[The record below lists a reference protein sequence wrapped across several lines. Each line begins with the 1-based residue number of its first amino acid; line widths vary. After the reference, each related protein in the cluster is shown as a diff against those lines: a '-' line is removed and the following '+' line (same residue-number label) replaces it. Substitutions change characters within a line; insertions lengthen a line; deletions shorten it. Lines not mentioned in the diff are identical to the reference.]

1 MNSINKLTRSVGIVK
16 KFDSYLD
23 NSYPAFKM
31 TPDTSSPLYQIL
43 SEIYA
48 VDTETGLPTE
58 DTSLSSR
65 TDLSPA
71 ALSVFR
77 DILHKEYPR
86 KEAMAVDDET
96 LFATIRERTTQLGG
110 ENIRYADSLRSF
122 IDKYRTTQ
130 TKDD

>member
-1 MNSINKLTRSVGIVK
+1 MNSINRLTHSVGISE
-16 KFDSYLD
+16 KFETYLD
-23 NSYPAFKM
+23 CQYSAFKM

-48 VDTETGLPTE
+48 VDSETGLPTE
-58 DTSLSSR
+58 DSSLASR

-110 ENIRYADSLRSF
+110 ENIRYADTLRSF
-122 IDKYRTTQ
+122 IDKYRTNQ
-130 TKDD
+130 SKEE

>member
-1 MNSINKLTRSVGIVK
+1 MNSISRLTGCVGIVEK
-16 KFDSYLD
+16 YDSYLD
-23 NSYPAFKM
+23 NRYPAFRM

-110 ENIRYADSLRSF
+110 ENVRYADSLRTF
-122 IDKYRTTQ
+122 IDKYRTAQ
-130 TKDD
+130 PKDE

>member
-1 MNSINKLTRSVGIVK
+1 MNSINRLTHSVGITK

-23 NSYPAFKM
+23 ICHPAFKM

-43 SEIYA
+43 SEIYS
-48 VDTETGLPTE
+48 VDSETGLPTE
-58 DTSLSSR
+58 DSSLSSR

-122 IDKYRTTQ
+122 IDKYR
-130 TKDD
+130 KSESSDY

>member
-1 MNSINKLTRSVGIVK
+1 MNSINRLTGSVGITT

-23 NSYPAFKM
+23 NRYPAFKM
-31 TPDTSSPLYQIL
+31 SPDTSSPLYQIL

-48 VDTETGLPTE
+48 VDPETGLPTE
-58 DTSLSSR
+58 DTSLSTR

-110 ENIRYADSLRSF
+110 ENIRYADALRSF
-122 IDKYRTTQ
+122 IDKYRTEQ
-130 TKDD
+130 SKEE

>member
-1 MNSINKLTRSVGIVK
+1 MNNINRLTRSIGITK
-16 KFDSYLD
+16 KFESYLD
-23 NSYPAFKM
+23 NHYPAFKM
-31 TPDTSSPLYQIL
+31 SPDTSSPLYQIL

-48 VDTETGLPTE
+48 VDSETGLPTE

-86 KEAMAVDDET
+86 KEAMAIDDET

-110 ENIRYADSLRSF
+110 ENIRYAESLREF
-122 IDKYRTTQ
+122 IDKYNL
-130 TKDD
+130 KSE

>member
-1 MNSINKLTRSVGIVK
+1 MNSINRLTHSVGITE

-23 NSYPAFKM
+23 CCYPAFKM

-48 VDTETGLPTE
+48 IDSETGLPTE
-58 DTSLSSR
+58 DSSLASR

-77 DILHKEYPR
+77 DILHEDTPCAKC
-86 KEAMAVDDET
+86 
-96 LFATIRERTTQLGG
+96 L
-110 ENIRYADSLRSF
+110 
-122 IDKYRTTQ
+122 
-130 TKDD
+130 